1 MFMLKWLGILPRLAL
16 EFDIEHPK
24 GTGGAARGAA
34 TTSAHPAHQ
43 AHPATRPVDGARRL
57 QDEDEDN
64 NAKEPLTDFTV
75 GVAEY
80 ARAHMISRRL
90 VLKKHS
96 HGVIKPTP
104 STW

>member
-34 TTSAHPAHQ
+34 TTSAHPAH
-43 AHPATRPVDGARRL
+43 

-104 STW
+104 SSW